1 MYTNGIDVSEWQG
14 AVNFQKAKNNG
25 AGFSFIRA
33 QFGLNQDNRFIVNW
47 NNAKDA
53 GLLRGAYM
61 FPITSVS
68 SSLQIIKFAGILD
81 KDPGELP
88 PVLDIEPYQD
98 SIPNKQTILEYVNFI
113 LDEFGVYPII
123 YTGYYAWRDKVRSTD
138 DIFAKCP
145 LWIANYDVSKP
156 IIPAP
161 WKEWTF
167 WQHSSHGDGIAMGA
181 SSLNIDMNRFN
192 GSFPELKK
200 FCGLPE
206 EWVSIEPD
214 TSDTSE
220 KPESELEQ
228 VMTYRTLY
236 DGIRIRT
243 KPGLQSSICGYA
255 SRGEVIEIDEF
266 YEPTKWGR
274 IKGTDNWICITL
286 DGKNFM
292 EPEHENI
299 G

>member
-25 AGFSFIRA
+25 ADFSFIRA
-33 QFGLNQDNRFIVNW
+33 QFGLNQDNRFIANW

-161 WKEWTF
+161 LKEWTF
-167 WQHSSHGDGIAMGA
+167 WLALHHW
-181 SSLNIDMNRFN
+181 RWYRY
-192 GSFPELKK
+192 GSVK
-200 FCGLPE
+200 FE
-206 EWVSIEPD
+206 
-214 TSDTSE
+214 
-220 KPESELEQ
+220 
-228 VMTYRTLY
+228 YR
-236 DGIRIRT
+236 
-243 KPGLQSSICGYA
+243 
-255 SRGEVIEIDEF
+255 
-266 YEPTKWGR
+266 YEPFQ
-274 IKGTDNWICITL
+274 WI
-286 DGKNFM
+286 F
-292 EPEHENI
+292 P
-299 G
+299 